1 MCKINE
7 RASLYTWR
15 TVVLT
20 GASEAVRWISEPR
33 SAGAKAEPDE
43 LVGKEL
49 EDDDDEEPDGR
60 TPTDAGQDTVYL

>member
-1 MCKINE
+1 M
-7 RASLYTWR
+7 
-15 TVVLT
+15 T